1 MLDLVVNVSSFNFGD
16 NLHIFIMVASLYIPT
31 STAQQFSFLH
41 IFTNT
46 CCILIFDNSHSDRC
60 VVESHCAFD
69 LHSADNLWC
78 WGSFHVLFFFFPFH
92 VLLNRPYVFFGKTSI
107 QVLWPVFNQFLIVF
121 WYWVVWLL
129 YILWILTPYRVYHM
143 QYVLPFSKLPC
154 ILLVVSS
161 TVENLFTLM

>member
-1 MLDLVVNVSSFNFGD
+1 MHHFTFPPA
-16 NLHIFIMVASLYIPT
+16 LHN
-31 STAQQFSFLH
+31 SFLFSTYSPTLAVSWFL
-41 IFTNT
+41 ITAILTGVWWNLT
-46 CCILIFDNSHSDRC
+46 VLLICILLIICDIEGHSM
-60 VVESHCAFD
+60 F
-69 LHSADNLWC
+69 
-78 WGSFHVLFFFFPFH
+78 FFFFFPFH
-92 VLLNRPYVFFGKTSI
+92 VLLNCPYVFFGKTSI

-143 QYVLPFSKLPC
+143 QYALPFSKLPW